1 MNEKLKNY
9 TEQPDPAVW
18 QGIRKTLSR
27 RKALRRTA
35 WGGAALVV
43 AGAVVFFAF
52 PRTGEPVQV
61 AEMQPAEQ
69 VVSTALSLP
78 ATPQATAPAVE
89 VATTRNE
96 VKSPE
101 RAVMPVVVEEVTPTE
116 VPAAAD
122 RQQEQPSARD
132 QEEPSRP
139 TAHSPQPQTL
149 SAQPT
154 TLSSQPESNTVAEAA
169 TPAPAAMPDKAPAG
183 SGVSNVPD
191 TLLWFP
197 NVFAPTSDNDEINR
211 FRAQLSKEGV
221 SLKDFRMAIY
231 NRGGA
236 RVFYSTDLR
245 EAWDGTRD
253 GQPLPQSAYVYVV
266 FYTDSNGVQHHCKGT
281 VTLVR

>member
-1 MNEKLKNY
+1 MNEKLKKY

-18 QGIRKTLSR
+18 QGIRKTLAR

-35 WGGAALVV
+35 WGAAALVV

-101 RAVMPVVVEEVTPTE
+101 RAVMPAAVEEVTPTA

-122 RQQEQPSARD
+122 RQQDPTPARD

-154 TLSSQPESNTVAEAA
+154 ILNSQPESNTVAEAA
-169 TPAPAAMPDKAPAG
+169 TPAPAAMPDKAPAN

-197 NVFAPTSDNDEINR
+197 NVFAPASDNDEINR

-231 NRGGA
+231 NRAGA

-266 FYTDSNGVQHHCKGT
+266 FYTDSNGLQHHCKGT